1 MIALRSLLL
10 GTVGSLRSW
19 PPVFGPIVH
28 ATRLMVN
35 QVNTAV
41 SRAEMVFHA
50 FVHIIRLDAIP
61 RSLALDTSA
70 LVTHTMVQL
79 APIAA
84 SPADSALDV
93 LIPIIV
99 VSNDAQSQ
107 CLISFLIP
115 DCTCINV
122 TVKPR
127 GSPRSLWN
135 SSWPRLLPLPRQ
147 SRQRAFTNTA
157 IFLPQGTPICTQQA
171 SVTSALATPPKSV
184 LLAMVH
190 AMQAT
195 LKIPMTHAM
204 TTPPTVMPAIIECF
218 LWPFP
223 GTLSLTL
230 STPPGIDHLISPLR
244 ISVQASSIEM
254 PVPFPAL
261 NSRSPDLISIQV
273 PLFPIGNSAL
283 LVVLFNSCTAIL
295 YAGHSSQP

>member
-1 MIALRSLLL
+1 
-10 GTVGSLRSW
+10 
-19 PPVFGPIVH
+19 
-28 ATRLMVN
+28 MVN

-70 LVTHTMVQL
+70 PVTHTMVQL

-115 DCTCINV
+115 DYIRISIVV
-122 TVKPR
+122 TPQW
-127 GSPRSLWN
+127 SPPPLWN
-135 SSWPRLLPLPRQ
+135 SSWQRLLSLPRQ

-157 IFLPQGTPICTQQA
+157 IFLPQDTPICTQQA

-184 LLAMVH
+184 LLATVH
-190 AMQAT
+190 VTPAIPT
-195 LKIPMTHAM
+195 IPMIRAM

-230 STPPGIDHLISPLR
+230 STPPGIDHLISPLP
-244 ISVQASSIEM
+244 ISVQASSIETL
-254 PVPFPAL
+254 VHFPAL

-273 PLFPIGNSAL
+273 PLFQIGNSAL
-283 LVVLFNSCTAIL
+283 FVVLFSSCIVIL
-295 YAGHSSQP
+295 YAGHFSQP